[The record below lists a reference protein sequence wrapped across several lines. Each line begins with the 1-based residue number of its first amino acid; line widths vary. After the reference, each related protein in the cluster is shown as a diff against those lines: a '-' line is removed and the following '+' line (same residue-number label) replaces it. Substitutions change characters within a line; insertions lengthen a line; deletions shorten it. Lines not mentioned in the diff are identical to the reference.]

1 MSVIYSQFSV
11 HKDPL
16 KTGFAQS
23 TKFSVFFSLKEETP
37 MDKEMA
43 DSVRRKLK
51 KSNVEE
57 SNVEESNVEE
67 SNDKHD
73 EEDIDKDE
81 RSERRCVLL
90 W

>member
-1 MSVIYSQFSV
+1 
-11 HKDPL
+11 
-16 KTGFAQS
+16 
-23 TKFSVFFSLKEETP
+23 
-37 MDKEMA
+37 MDKETA

-51 KSNVEE
+51 K
-57 SNVEESNVEE
+57 SNVEE